1 MRSRR
6 FRKAASPAVVA
17 FAFALTTP
25 LAADAEGGQE
35 TKTVCVEM
43 ELSAALSVGAIEGV
57 FQGTGASSG
66 DSITL
71 RARSTHTLAVC
82 PCVRPGTVLANAN
95 AAAQDM
101 LLAGVR
107 GTPAVVCG
115 SLTRNIDG
123 TYNLRSAT

>member
-35 TKTVCVEM
+35 TETVCVEM
-43 ELSAALSVGAIEGV
+43 ELSHALRVGAIHGV

-66 DSITL
+66 D
-71 RARSTHTLAVC
+71 R
-82 PCVRPGTVLANAN
+82 
-95 AAAQDM
+95 
-101 LLAGVR
+101 GVR

-115 SLTRNIDG
+115 SPDSKHRRDV
-123 TYNLRSAT
+123 